1 MKKKLGRL
9 LVGLVVL
16 LVAVYGV
23 LAVLAKPVP
32 DHPFFDDREGVL
44 VMAHRGGRRL
54 WPENTLYA
62 FAQAVELGV
71 DVLEMDLHSTQD
83 GALVVIHDSTVDRTT
98 NGTGA
103 VQEFTLEKLQEMD
116 AGYEW
121 TADDGQSFPFRGR
134 GIRIPTLADVFVEF
148 PAVRMN
154 IEIKQSKPSIVV
166 PLCQLIREFGMT
178 EQALIV
184 SFDAETAKEFRQAC
198 PEVATGAGEDEIR
211 VLYVLSLARLAGV
224 YSPPA
229 EAQQVPEY
237 RGDIHV
243 VTRVF
248 VNAAH
253 GRNVEVHVWT
263 VNEVEE
269 MRRMLDLG
277 VDGIITDYP
286 DRLMGLL
293 GR

>member
-1 MKKKLGRL
+1 MRKKLGRL

-16 LVAVYGV
+16 LVAAYGV
-23 LAVLAKPVP
+23 LAILARPVP
-32 DHPFFDDREGVL
+32 DHPFFDDQEGVL

-62 FAQAVELGV
+62 FEQAVELGV

-103 VQEFTLEKLQEMD
+103 VQEFTLDELQGLD

-134 GIRIPTLADVFVEF
+134 GIRIPTLADVFAEF

-154 IEIKQSKPSIVV
+154 IEIKQSEPSIVV
-166 PLCQLIREFGMT
+166 PLCQLIREYGKA
-178 EQALIV
+178 EQVLVV
-184 SFDAETAKEFRQAC
+184 SFETETVEEFRQVC

-211 VLYVLSLARLAGV
+211 VLYVLSQARLAGV

-243 VTRVF
+243 VTRAF
-248 VNAAH
+248 VDAAH

-263 VNEVEE
+263 VNEVED

-277 VDGIITDYP
+277 VDGIITDCP